1 MFQKILKVSLLSLVV
16 SLLPS
21 SFQSANSTE
30 ILWNPGVSND
40 LSGAGAGLV
49 PGAGIRNT
57 GLLVNKWN
65 PDELIMKIIMS
76 ESFEDKSIKELMRLT
91 EEFES
96 KWHLFNQDKFV
107 GL

>member
-57 GLLVNKWN
+57 GLLVNK
-65 PDELIMKIIMS
+65 
-76 ESFEDKSIKELMRLT
+76 
-91 EEFES
+91 
-96 KWHLFNQDKFV
+96 
-107 GL
+107 